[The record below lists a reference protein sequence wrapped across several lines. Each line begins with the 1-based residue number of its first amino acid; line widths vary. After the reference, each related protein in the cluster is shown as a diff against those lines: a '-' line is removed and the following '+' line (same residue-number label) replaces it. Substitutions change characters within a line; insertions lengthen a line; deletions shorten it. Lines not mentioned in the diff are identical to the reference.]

1 MTFFR
6 TTFRIIRLCLLIA
19 LCAPSGRADTA
30 AVALQTKRSWS
41 FAEDG
46 VTFSNEFS
54 EARLNECER
63 IGPLEYR
70 ITISPENAPIN
81 PSPWY
86 AFNVTSA
93 KPQSLKL
100 SFVLTAKGSILRP
113 RLSKDGKT
121 WTLIDS
127 ASFTPAPKPPE
138 GQLRGPSLATIEVGP
153 EPLWVAAQEM
163 IGLAELGACS
173 DAKAK
178 LPFARESVIGESIGH
193 RPLRQFIFTE
203 TDRPD
208 YVFIISR
215 QHPPEVTG
223 TLALM
228 QFTDTLVNDSEL
240 SRRFRKSFQTV
251 VIPLMNPDGIEHG
264 HWRHN
269 LGGVDTNR
277 DWKPFTQPE
286 TRAARDAMLKL
297 GKAPNARVFLFLDFH
312 STGSDVFYAQP
323 DSEETFP
330 PRFATRWLDA
340 FAGRFPDYQFKRDDA
355 HNVGLPT
362 SKSWAYGTFGCAG
375 ITYELGYNT
384 DRELIRKVSTG
395 AAEEMMK
402 LLLAE
407 VAK

>member
-1 MTFFR
+1 MNLPR
-6 TTFRIIRLCLLIA
+6 CLCLCLL
-19 LCAPSGRADTA
+19 LTLFTLSCGADTA
-30 AVALQTKRSWS
+30 TVALQTKRSWS

-46 VTFSNEFS
+46 VMFSNEFS

-86 AFNVTSA
+86 AFKVTSA
-93 KPQSLKL
+93 KLQKIKL
-100 SFVLTAKGSILRP
+100 SFVLTAKGSIIRP
-113 RLSKDGKT
+113 RLSRDGKT

-127 ASFTPAPKPPE
+127 ASFTPAPRPPE
-138 GQLRGPSLATIEVGP
+138 GKLPGPSLAIVEVGP

-163 IGLAELGACS
+163 IGLAELGAWM

-193 RPLRQFIFTE
+193 RPLRKLTFTE

-228 QFTDTLVNDSEL
+228 QFMDTLVDDSEL
-240 SRRFRKSFQTV
+240 SRRFRKNFQTV

-277 DWKPFTQPE
+277 DWKSFTQPE

-323 DSEETFP
+323 DSEQTFP
-330 PRFATRWLDA
+330 PHFASRWLGA
-340 FAGRFPDYQFKRDDA
+340 FAARFPDYKFKRDDE

-362 SKSWAYGTFGCAG
+362 SKSWAHDTFGCAG

-402 LLLAE
+402 LLLTEA
-407 VAK
+407 AK